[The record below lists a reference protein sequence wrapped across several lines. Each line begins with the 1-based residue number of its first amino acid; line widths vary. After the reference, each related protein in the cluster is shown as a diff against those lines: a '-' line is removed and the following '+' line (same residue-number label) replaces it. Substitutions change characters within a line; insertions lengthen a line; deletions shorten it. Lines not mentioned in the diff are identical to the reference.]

1 MNNHG
6 KHCIKR
12 MPFLIVHLYALSV
25 KHFSV
30 IQLWNFSD
38 KTNNIVYFLASFL
51 LIAYFPGKLIILR
64 VRSFWNSEGF
74 REILRYDK
82 KKKNNNRNAICGL
95 RTSTKCW
102 EPIHIIKNH
111 SKTLS
116 KRDFWHK
123 FLMSCVD
130 GFLFTC

>member
-1 MNNHG
+1 
-6 KHCIKR
+6 

-38 KTNNIVYFLASFL
+38 KTNKIVYFLASFL

-82 KKKNNNRNAICGL
+82 KKKIEMPYVGYEQVLSVENLYISL
-95 RTSTKCW
+95 K
-102 EPIHIIKNH
+102 IIQKPFQRETFGIN
-111 SKTLS
+111 
-116 KRDFWHK
+116 F
-123 FLMSCVD
+123 
-130 GFLFTC
+130 